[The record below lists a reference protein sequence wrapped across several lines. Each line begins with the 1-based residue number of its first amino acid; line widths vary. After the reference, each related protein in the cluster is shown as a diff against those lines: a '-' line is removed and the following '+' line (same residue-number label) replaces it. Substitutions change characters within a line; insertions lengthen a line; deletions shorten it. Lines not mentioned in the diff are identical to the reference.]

1 MMWGVMV
8 EDQAK
13 QRDRELARQVGA
25 RLAARRKALR
35 LTQDQ
40 LAERLGIEKESV
52 SRLETGF
59 VSPSLGRLS
68 TLAEAL
74 DVSLLDLLRDVSD
87 RPQDQAASLTAA
99 IAGLP
104 VRQRALVVRTATE
117 LAAILQDGAE

>member
-1 MMWGVMV
+1 M
-8 EDQAK
+8 
-13 QRDRELARQVGA
+13 
-25 RLAARRKALR
+25 
-35 LTQDQ
+35 
-40 LAERLGIEKESV
+40 
-52 SRLETGF
+52 
-59 VSPSLGRLS
+59 SPSLGRLS

-99 IAGLP
+99 IARLP